1 MRQIHLQFG
10 PVRVKH
16 HVSGAVDVAV
26 VNVVIRWSKTQTTV
40 HAQQTIA
47 VDISVVPQAV
57 VSCRQWC
64 VSLYQ
69 QQNKIQLVECSGC
82 SCHSVTGSRRAL
94 PTTHYHA

>member
-16 HVSGAVDVAV
+16 HVSGAVAVNVAV
-26 VNVVIRWSKTQTTV
+26 VNVVIRWSKTQATV

-64 VSLYQ
+64 VSLDQ
-69 QQNKIQLVECSGC
+69 QQNKI
-82 SCHSVTGSRRAL
+82 R
-94 PTTHYHA
+94 